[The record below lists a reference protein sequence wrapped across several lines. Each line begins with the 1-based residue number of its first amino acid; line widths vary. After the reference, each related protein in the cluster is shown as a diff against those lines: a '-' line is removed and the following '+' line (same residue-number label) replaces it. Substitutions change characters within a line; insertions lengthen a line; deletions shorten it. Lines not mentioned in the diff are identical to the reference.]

1 MIVTELVAKG
11 DLETMLHDTSVH
23 LSLTLRMKMARDAA
37 LGMNWLHGGTP
48 KFIHRDLKCL
58 ARDTP
63 VLLADGS
70 LRLVQDLCAG
80 DRLLGD
86 DGTPRTVSHCTA
98 GIAPLVRVESSLAP
112 PLVCNS
118 IHVLSLKLARWPRVV
133 ESGDGNSSTPLVVE
147 FVVASRKR
155 DGTVGSLR
163 VAQRSVASSA
173 AASIERA
180 FAHKAKL
187 RALLRL
193 PSHVEP
199 LASDETIDIA
209 VNDVVDR
216 KQVSERVFEQLRT
229 YGVETPIRFATPPRE
244 GAATFSIDDAYRT
257 GWAASAELPPALMR
271 AHESVRW
278 ALLAGIVDRASS
290 FDDICVAASLAVD
303 VAFVARSL
311 GVVAQVTRVSERWFR
326 VRLAGGNARR
336 VPVRTGVALSREA
349 ACVPLREPLRISAL
363 APGEFFGFELD
374 GNRRFVLGDSFRV
387 THNTSNLLVDENMR
401 IKVCDFGLSQM
412 LADGEVA
419 RDQKCF
425 DAADHQLLTND
436 GFLFLDDV
444 LARVDWRLCGSAGV
458 VVTDWKGLRA
468 ASYDPCTAR
477 LVYREP
483 NALAVN
489 AGLQEFVELDAAK
502 AGVSL
507 VATANHEMYVA
518 RDGDARHAF
527 EKVQAGKLLLSDG
540 GADASVRLLAL
551 ASGGGGDDASDDVV
565 SSLAPQLGID
575 HADASLW
582 LQLFGFWLGDRS
594 LDERMSAVLF
604 NATKL
609 SDHVFLRRAFVS
621 FRLLAVKHGRTVA
634 DSDAWWLDNGN
645 FDAVACVLPSAA
657 TPLHQCYR
665 VTDARWFA
673 AFVAAERDSWLHSLS
688 RDRVRSVVDGLHR
701 VAGVAATNEGAT
713 IVVTGVRQRNELER
727 ALVHAGYSVVSTAV
741 AGDGVVWRVSYTESH
756 ATPLLR
762 LIDARHETRRGV
774 SWCFDTQSRSGANDG
789 FVMVRRATRR
799 DCAVG
804 PIDDALR
811 ASAASGSVGDA
822 GLRQLAALGGQ
833 WSALGACRAT
843 IQGNSAKGTPL
854 WMAPEVMMFRG
865 FTEKC
870 DIYSFGIVLWEI
882 LTRQEPF
889 KEFHSFKEFRDA
901 ICKRHVRPVIPDDT
915 LPSLRDLVERCWHP
929 DPTQRPDFTYIVAA
943 LDDIIVESAITD
955 NLGRAFWKTHFL
967 KRDPIAW
974 SELLPAFLHYLGVPA
989 DAAAAI
995 VSASAAAVAA
1005 QQAPN
1010 SAAAAAALSAAQSA
1024 VSGNL
1029 PEFHAVQL
1037 SIACLRLLV
1046 CDIPNNGGGGAAVD
1060 GAQVPIEKFGKVLD
1074 CFSPVSGAQVLDEIQ
1089 ALCAETWFHGH
1100 VSTPEAQ
1107 TRLANTPAGCFL
1119 VRFSSQE
1126 HGSYTISLV
1135 TPAGAIRHQRVR
1147 HVGNAFLLQNQR
1159 YPTLR
1164 AVVEQGGHLLNL
1176 LIPCPGSM
1184 FGSIFSANPHPI
1196 LGYEEISWSPT
1207 NEINQN

>member
-70 LRLVQDLCAG
+70 VRLVQHVRAG

-86 DGTPRTVSHCTA
+86 DGTPRTVSQCTA
-98 GIAPLVRVESSLAP
+98 GIAPLVRVESALAP

-118 IHVLSLKLARWPRVV
+118 IHVLSLKLAQWPLVV
-133 ESGDGNSSTPLVVE
+133 AADDDDDAANSSTSLVE
-147 FVVASRKR
+147 FVVASRNR
-155 DGTVGSLR
+155 DGTVGRLRLAQRR
-163 VAQRSVASSA
+163 VAAMPTA
-173 AASIERA
+173 AALS
-180 FAHKAKL
+180 HKAKL

-193 PSHVEP
+193 PSSVEP
-199 LASDETIDIA
+199 LARDETIDIA
-209 VNDVVDR
+209 VCDVIDR
-216 KQVSERVFEQLRT
+216 KKVCARIYEQLRT
-229 YGVETPIRFATPPRE
+229 YGVESPIRFA
-244 GAATFSIDDAYRT
+244 GAVAHDVDDAYRAGFEART
-257 GWAASAELPPALMR
+257 ALPVALMR
-271 AHESVRW
+271 SLESVRW
-278 ALLAGIVDRASS
+278 AMLAGVVDRAAS
-290 FDDICVAASLAVD
+290 FELRVAATLAAD

-311 GVVAQVTRVSERWFR
+311 GVVALVSAERVL
-326 VRLAGGNARR
+326 LAGANARR
-336 VPVRTGVALSREA
+336 IPVRRHESLAVPPRKLAPRES
-349 ACVPLREPLRISAL
+349 LRITSL

-374 GNRRFVLGDSFRV
+374 GNRRFVLGDSFRI

-425 DAADHQLLTND
+425 DAADHQLLTNA

-444 LARVDWRLCGSAGV
+444 LARVDWRVCGSAGV
-458 VVTDWKGLRA
+458 VVSDWKGLKA
-468 ASYDPCTAR
+468 ASYDPSTAR

-489 AGLQEFVELDAAK
+489 AGVQDFVELGAAK

-507 VATANHEMYVA
+507 VATGNHELYVA
-518 RDGDARHAF
+518 RDGRRQY
-527 EKVQAGKLLLSDG
+527 EKVQAAKLLGESDG
-540 GADASVRLLAL
+540 AVRLLAS
-551 ASGGGGDDASDDVV
+551 ACDGVAGT
-565 SSLAPQLGID
+565 
-575 HADASLW
+575 ADAVELPSGVERAHAERFLE
-582 LQLFGFWLGDRS
+582 LFGVWLGAGALQGATAAVFGAAKLADHLFLRQAFVT
-594 LDERMSAVLF
+594 LGLIKTAKSAVG
-604 NATKL
+604 AI
-609 SDHVFLRRAFVS
+609 D
-621 FRLLAVKHGRTVA
+621 
-634 DSDAWWLDNGN
+634 DEAWWLDNDN
-645 FDAVACVLPSAA
+645 FDDASVVLPARSAR
-657 TPLHQCYR
+657 HQWYR
-665 VTDARWFA
+665 VVDSRWLDFLSTH
-673 AFVAAERDSWLHSLS
+673 SWQWVLECLS
-688 RDRVRSVVDGLHR
+688 RDSVRSVVAGLQR
-701 VAGVAATNEGAT
+701 ACGD
-713 IVVTGVRQRNELER
+713 VTGSTIAMSSVQMRDQLER
-727 ALVHAGYSVVSTAV
+727 ALTHAGYSVLTTA
-741 AGDGVVWRVSYTESH
+741 GENGSWRVAYGEAHS
-756 ATPLLR
+756 APLIQLA
-762 LIDARHETRRGV
+762 DARRETRAGV
-774 SWCFDTQSRSGANDG
+774 SWCFDTQSRNGANDG
-789 FVMVRRATRR
+789 YVLVRRAVRR
-799 DCAVG
+799 ECAA
-804 PIDDALR
+804 AL
-811 ASAASGSVGDA
+811 VGDA
-822 GLRQLAALGGQ
+822 LLAAAERNDVDGGLKQLASLGGQ
-833 WSALGACRAT
+833 WPAASACRAT

-955 NLGRAFWKTHFL
+955 NLGRAFWKAHFL

-974 SELLPAFLHYLGVPA
+974 SELLPAFLHYLGVPD

-1010 SAAAAAALSAAQSA
+1010 SAAAAAALAAAQSA

-1046 CDIPNNGGGGAAVD
+1046 CDIPNHGGGGAATVD

-1159 YPTLR
+1159 YPSLR

-1184 FGSIFSANPHPI
+1184 FGAIFASNPHPI

-1207 NEINQN
+1207 NEINQT